1 MAIRPMNNIKSV
13 TNHRRSIRLPRYD
26 YTQPGDYFITICA
39 ASRQFIFGEITAK
52 ESRLSA
58 SPIGELV
65 IDSWESIPLHFPSVI
80 LDEYV
85 LMPNHLHGDT
95 KNHRMPRDRHK
106 GSRDD
111 DEGGGLRKT
120 STPVYSHNHPFL
132 QIDRFPPGYR
142 LRSRNWPTGLAA
154 KLLRT
159 RRSKR
164 ARLGRNP
171 EIHLRKPSQVVGGS
185 GKSGGGESRFTTV
198 GGL

>member
-39 ASRQFIFGEITAK
+39 ASRQCIFGEITAK

-85 LMPNHLHGDT
+85 LMPNHLHGILKITECLEIGTRDPAMTT
-95 KNHRMPRDRHK
+95 KVEDYGKPVPRSIPTIIRSFK
-106 GSRDD
+106 SIVSRRVIDY
-111 DEGGGLRKT
+111 GLGIGRPVWQRNYYEHVVRSELDLGEIRKYI
-120 STPVYSHNHPFL
+120 SENPAKWLVDPENPAVVNP
-132 QIDRFPPGYR
+132 D
-142 LRSRNWPTGLAA
+142 SRP
-154 KLLRT
+154 
-159 RRSKR
+159 
-164 ARLGRNP
+164 
-171 EIHLRKPSQVVGGS
+171 
-185 GKSGGGESRFTTV
+185 
-198 GGL
+198 